1 MSASL
6 KPRER
11 VLLLAL
17 MAVNEEVSNPV
28 LRERTGLEVDR
39 AARERLTALGLV
51 TSAKRGRSIWYELTD
66 SGWAWCGQE
75 LSHAAPPRSD
85 TGTRGLYA
93 VMAGLHHY
101 LAHADLRLSDVFGW
115 VAEDAEVGQDLG
127 AGRDAEA
134 GRGRSLAERIRAA
147 YWELAARP
155 GDWVSLTPVRGR
167 LDGASKAEVDEVLR
181 RLEREPDVHLVP
193 ETAQFDLTP
202 ADRAA
207 AIRIGGK
214 DKHLLRVDLP

>member
-6 KPRER
+6 KPRDR

-85 TGTRGLYA
+85 TAIATSTDSPGRNDPSTQNP
-93 VMAGLHHY
+93 
-101 LAHADLRLSDVFGW
+101 LSSGC
-115 VAEDAEVGQDLG
+115 
-127 AGRDAEA
+127 
-134 GRGRSLAERIRAA
+134 
-147 YWELAARP
+147 
-155 GDWVSLTPVRGR
+155 
-167 LDGASKAEVDEVLR
+167 
-181 RLEREPDVHLVP
+181 
-193 ETAQFDLTP
+193 
-202 ADRAA
+202 RAA
-207 AIRIGGK
+207 ATA
-214 DKHLLRVDLP
+214 VAFT